1 MRECGGSCG
10 LSFGG
15 LVGRGE
21 LGSVGESLGG
31 FQDPPFSGES
41 LTPALTLLLQPHP
54 RELFSP
60 GSSD

>member
-1 MRECGGSCG
+1 M
-10 LSFGG
+10 
-15 LVGRGE
+15 GRGE
-21 LGSVGESLGG
+21 LVSVGESLGG

-54 RELFSP
+54 RELFSS